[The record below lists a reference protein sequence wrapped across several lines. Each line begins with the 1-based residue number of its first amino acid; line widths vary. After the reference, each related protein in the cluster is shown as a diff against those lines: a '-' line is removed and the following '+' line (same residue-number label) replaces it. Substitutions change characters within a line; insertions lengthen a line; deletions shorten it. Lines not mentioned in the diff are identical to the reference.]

1 MPNPT
6 STAPAKG
13 PFSNFTINA
22 NRTTNPKAPTL
33 KGKITVI
40 DTDGSAHE
48 FEHAAWG
55 PNAPTE
61 AGKRE
66 YFSVTVMPLDPALAA
81 RQAQIISGRI
91 AMADVANAPDGLK
104 LDTLGRGVLFETTP
118 EERAAAEAAGKK
130 VRTWFGSALVLLP
143 SGPKAID
150 LAARKV
156 DGYAFHSGW
165 ANLHDP
171 KAAAEAR
178 DEKATRPAKKSGADR
193 KATNG

>member
-1 MPNPT
+1 MT
-6 STAPAKG
+6 TAPGKG
-13 PFSNFTINA
+13 PYSNFTINA
-22 NRTTNPKAPTL
+22 NRATGANTPTL

-40 DTDGSAHE
+40 DTDGTAHE

-55 PNAPTE
+55 PNAPTD
-61 AGKRE
+61 AAKRE
-66 YFSVTVMPLDPALAA
+66 YYSVNVTPLDPALAA
-81 RQAQIISGRI
+81 RQAQILAGKLP
-91 AMADVANAPDGLK
+91 MAEVVNAPEGIK

-118 EERAAAEAAGKK
+118 EERAAAAAANKK
-130 VRTWFGSALVLLP
+130 VRTYFGSALVLLP

-156 DGYAFHSGW
+156 EGYAFHSGW

-178 DEKATRPAKKSGADR
+178 AKRPVDKQAGADR
-193 KATNG
+193 KAQQG